1 MMDNTDLNMSNED
14 LEHES
19 VLENI
24 KESLK
29 YKDAK
34 SLKMFILER
43 KLSDESIFYEVAGEL
58 AISLTAENLEN
69 SPIFFEACQRCM
81 NYIIKR
87 GNPKELLIA
96 ILEQMDS
103 FKDDEKF
110 KVLLEYLNNVL
121 FKLPSKR
128 VESLEIVLETVH
140 AHILELP
147 RPVDHQLERDE
158 RKLLELDNDVRRITD
173 VILAYVEFLQPFV
186 WVVSLKNPEASRE
199 NNEKQIQMLMQ
210 RLLSMLD
217 HPLMFLD
224 LVFWQKEM
232 KEGEKRYGRIYI
244 ERIVELLTSFCP
256 NLFRLLECGQNSG
269 ERQTIKAKETSDQ
282 DSASEEESELQE
294 DSVEGEATSQ
304 YNYTCLSYL
313 IFKEHLA
320 LDNVPFIY
328 THPYILQANLR
339 YILLLLKAEQSLV
352 KFNSKEFIC
361 CKVSWEKY
369 QLLHCQ
375 FMT

>member
-186 WVVSLKNPEASRE
+186 WEVSLKNPEASRE

-232 KEGEKRYGRIYI
+232 KEGEKTYGRICI
-244 ERIVELLTSFCP
+244 ERIV
-256 NLFRLLECGQNSG
+256 
-269 ERQTIKAKETSDQ
+269 
-282 DSASEEESELQE
+282 
-294 DSVEGEATSQ
+294 
-304 YNYTCLSYL
+304 
-313 IFKEHLA
+313 
-320 LDNVPFIY
+320 
-328 THPYILQANLR
+328 
-339 YILLLLKAEQSLV
+339 
-352 KFNSKEFIC
+352 
-361 CKVSWEKY
+361 
-369 QLLHCQ
+369 
-375 FMT
+375 